1 MAKALKIE
9 IGSKYIIN
17 GDIFKLEDI
26 KGNYF
31 VLYPLKVNNQYNT
44 SQDGFIMMK
53 ALVFADAELYKEAV

>member
-17 GDIFKLEDI
+17 GDIFELEEI

-31 VLYPLKVNNQYNT
+31 VLYPLKVNNKYST
-44 SQDGFIMMK
+44 SQDGFVMMK
-53 ALVFADAELYKEAV
+53 SIVFADAEIYKEEV